1 MPMRDTATGYGWLSI
16 ALHWFTAVA
25 VIVLLFLGDT
35 ISTVEDMEARQDA
48 VLLHT
53 SVAMTSYVFLWAR
66 VILRFVSGHPGP
78 LPRQQGV
85 FYAIGKYTHFALLI
99 AIAVMLISGPLMVW
113 FGGAGIGVW
122 GWFTIP
128 TPFGEN
134 LAIRDTLHTVH
145 AWSAAIILILTL
157 AHLVGVYKHTAF
169 NQDGTFSKMLV
180 PGKPSDGSSP
190 PAMARREGATADPDT
205 LPRLDRATEESL

>member
-35 ISTVEDMEARQDA
+35 ISTVESVEAREDA

-66 VILRFVSGHPGP
+66 IVLRFVYGHPGP
-78 LPRQQGV
+78 LPRQSG
-85 FYAIGKYTHFALLI
+85 FFFALGKYTHFALLI
-99 AIAVMLISGPLMVW
+99 AIAVMLVSGPLMVW

-122 GWFTIP
+122 DYFVIP
-128 TPFGEN
+128 SPFAEN
-134 LAIRDTLHTVH
+134 MPIRNALHSLH

-169 NQDGTFSKMLV
+169 NHDGTFSKMLV
-180 PGKPSDGSSP
+180 PAKPDSAPASGAAEPQDG
-190 PAMARREGATADPDT
+190 RRAEP
-205 LPRLDRATEESL
+205 LKRLDEARDEGL